1 MGVVTGDDDRVGERA
16 LARETAADNAGWVE
30 TCRTAFTS
38 GWDAA
43 MVYAS
48 RKASEGI
55 EQLDSDECC
64 HFQD

>member
-1 MGVVTGDDDRVGERA
+1 MLPDTYNEHA
-16 LARETAADNAGWVE
+16 LAREAAADDAGWVE
-30 TCRTAFTS
+30 TCRTAFTH

-43 MVYAS
+43 MAYAN

-55 EQLDSDECC
+55 EHLDSDECC